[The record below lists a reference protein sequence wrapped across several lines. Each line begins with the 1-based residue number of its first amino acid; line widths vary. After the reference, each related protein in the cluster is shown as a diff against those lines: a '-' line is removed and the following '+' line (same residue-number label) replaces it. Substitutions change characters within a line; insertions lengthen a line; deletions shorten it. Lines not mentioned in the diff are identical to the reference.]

1 MNAPASSGKGPGK
14 GGQTAMNLDKPLRR
28 VSVFALLLILALM
41 INVNYIQGSQA
52 EKLKTDD
59 LNSRQ
64 FADVFNRDRGAI
76 LAGGETLAS
85 SRVSGKSNP
94 KYRRD
99 YKDGRIFS
107 PVTGFFAATGGKS
120 GLEVAYSSLLDGQ
133 DKRLS
138 ARRWFDSFIGKP
150 TKGANV
156 ETTIDPKAQ
165 RVAYNA
171 LRSSTERRAAAVVM
185 DIETGAIKV
194 LASYPSYDPQD
205 VAPQSGESGGKRL
218 QQLDKATFKPLVNKA
233 LNETF
238 PPGSSF
244 KTVVAATAMTND
256 GLDVNSTVDTGPLI
270 LPESRRPL
278 PNSHDGGAC
287 AGVAT
292 LIAAYAESCNTTF
305 GRLALDMGATTLNRG
320 AGKFGFGKK
329 IEVEPDLLSAESDV
343 PTKEPNGARLGGDNL
358 GRSGIGQAN
367 VRVTPLQMAM
377 VAAAVAD
384 NGRIMKPYLVDKV
397 RADDQSELYSADPTE
412 FGQAISGGVAGQ
424 LKQMMREVVTSGTAT
439 NLGGQGIAGKTG
451 TAETGNPYNSRW
463 FVGYSPIENP
473 KYAFAVVTEGPGAA
487 AGTAG
492 PVAATIMQA
501 VRSK

>member
-1 MNAPASSGKGPGK
+1 MNGADGQNRGAGP
-14 GGQTAMNLDKPLRR
+14 TTTMNLDKPLRR
-28 VSVFALLLILALM
+28 VSIFALLLILALM

-52 EKLKTDD
+52 EKLKTDE

-64 FADVFNRDRGAI
+64 FVDVFNRDRGAI

-85 SRVSGKSNP
+85 SKESGRNNP
-94 KYRRD
+94 KYQRD
-99 YKDGRIFS
+99 YKDGVIFS

-165 RVAYNA
+165 RIAYNA
-171 LRSSTERRAAAVVM
+171 LRRSTTRRAAAVVM
-185 DIETGAIKV
+185 DIKTGAIKV

-205 VAPQSGESGGKRL
+205 VAPQTGDRGSKRL
-218 QQLDKATFKPLVNKA
+218 EQLDKAALKPLVNKA

-244 KTVVAATAMTND
+244 KTVVAATGMTND
-256 GLDVNSTVDTGPLI
+256 GLTTDSSVNTGPLI

-292 LIAAYAESCNTTF
+292 LINAYAESCNTTF
-305 GRLALDMGATTLNRG
+305 GRMALDMGATALNRG
-320 AGKFGFGKK
+320 AGKFGFGKQ
-329 IEVEPDLLSAESDV
+329 IEVEPDLMSATSDV
-343 PTKEPNGARLGGDNL
+343 PTTEPNGARIGGDNL
-358 GRSGIGQAN
+358 GRNGIGQAN
-367 VRVTPLQMAM
+367 VRATPLQMAM
-377 VAAAVAD
+377 VAAAVAN
-384 NGRIMKPYLVDKV
+384 NGRIMKPYLVEKV
-397 RADDQSELYSADPTE
+397 RADDQSELYDADPSE
-412 FGQAISGGVAGQ
+412 FSQAISASVADQ
-424 LKQMMREVVTSGTAT
+424 LKQMMAAVVTSGTAT
-439 NLGGQGIAGKTG
+439 NLGGEGIAGKTG
-451 TAETGNPYNSRW
+451 TAETGNAANNSRW

>member
-1 MNAPASSGKGPGK
+1 
-14 GGQTAMNLDKPLRR
+14 MNLDKPIRR
-28 VSVFALLLILALM
+28 VSIFALLLILALM
-41 INVNYIQGSQA
+41 VNVNYIQGGQA
-52 EKLKTDD
+52 DKLKTDP

-85 SRVSGKSNP
+85 SRESGKNNP

-99 YKDGRIFS
+99 YKEGLVFS
-107 PVTGFFAATGGKS
+107 PVTGYLAATGGKS

-171 LRSSTERRAAAVVM
+171 LKNSTTRRAAAVVI
-185 DIETGAIKV
+185 DIRTGAIKV
-194 LASYPSYDPQD
+194 LASYPSYDPED
-205 VAPQSGESGGKRL
+205 VAPQTGDKGTKRL
-218 QQLDKATFKPLVNKA
+218 QQLDKQAAFKPLVNKA

-244 KTVVAATAMTND
+244 KTVVAATGMAGG
-256 GLDVNSTVDTGPLI
+256 GLTLDSTVDTGPLI

-287 AGVAT
+287 AGSAS
-292 LIAAYAESCNTTF
+292 LLNAYAESCNTAF
-305 GRLALDMGATTLNRG
+305 GRMALDMGATALSQG
-320 AGKFGFGKK
+320 AAKFGFGKPV
-329 IEVEPDLLSAESDV
+329 EVEPDLLSAASEV
-343 PTKEPNGARLGGDNL
+343 PTKEPNGARLGGDDL

-367 VRVTPLQMAM
+367 VRATPLQMAM
-377 VAAAVAD
+377 VACAVA
-384 NGRIMKPYLVDKV
+384 NKGEIMKPFLVDKV
-397 RADDQSELYSADPTE
+397 RADDQSELYNASPEQFTQAMSAN
-412 FGQAISGGVAGQ
+412 VADQ
-424 LKQMMREVVTSGTAT
+424 LKQMMAEVVNSGTAA
-439 NLGGQGIAGKTG
+439 NLAGRGIAGKTG

-492 PVAATIMQA
+492 PVAANIMQA